1 MGQKTLVLYKFFHNL
16 TNLFQIMWEIVLAL
30 VGNKVDLLDQEKVSY
45 DDAANYAKVLE
56 NIRNKSLFVS

>member
-1 MGQKTLVLYKFFHNL
+1 
-16 TNLFQIMWEIVLAL
+16 MWEIVLAL